1 MTNNQQ
7 NIMNINLDQSIN
19 HRIVTVAGLLKRQIF
34 RIIAENKTE
43 ITPEQWV
50 ILNYLWEKNGLT
62 ISELVEKSKKDFANV
77 TRIVE
82 KLQKQEYVTKKK
94 NKNDG
99 RSYLVYLTDKA
110 TDIKTEVEKCWQ
122 LSLNLSLKGISEKEQ
137 NNVLNIL
144 QKIEDN
150 ITEYLSK

>member
-1 MTNNQQ
+1 MDKS
-7 NIMNINLDQSIN
+7 LDQTVN
-19 HRIVTVAGLLKRQIF
+19 HRIATVAGLLKRQIF
-34 RIIAENKTE
+34 RIIAENKIE

-50 ILNYLWEKNGLT
+50 ILNYLWDKNGLT

-82 KLQKQEYVTKKK
+82 KLQKQEYVIKKK

-99 RSYLVYLTDKA
+99 RSYLIYLTDKA

-122 LSLNLSLKGISEKEQ
+122 RSLNMSLNGISEKEQ
-137 NNVLNIL
+137 DNLLIIL
-144 QKIEDN
+144 QKIENN
-150 ITEYLSK
+150 ITEYLTE